1 MNRSILIVICDFL
14 LVSLLVFSTPDL
26 SKVTGENGA
35 LVANTASTAAAA
47 TNAPSA
53 GKDLANVMRTALTEE
68 QQKREQ
74 LMSELQRTR
83 QNAEHQQTLLSENQK
98 RLQSYEQEQANLKEQ
113 YAAAQ
118 TNISA
123 LNQQLTTRSSEVNA
137 SKEQLGSLQV
147 DIQKQQEQSEILK
160 RQLEDLQKANQA
172 AIAERER
179 LTNQL
184 QMAELETKHANET
197 AAQAEEQVKY
207 ERAEKARLEQQA
219 TKLAEGVKTLA
230 SKSGE
235 LAQEIRENRPL
246 ASNTIFNDFVTNAVD
261 VQFIATRPGFFGGE
275 TTKDRAT
282 KTVLVTDG
290 TNTFGLCHVQD
301 TPLAFTIPPTDW
313 QGLTATME
321 HNGAQVA
328 LPTLSFSS
336 ADPRVVMMSLK
347 QPQAAQLGI
356 KVYRLSSDPYKF
368 QDAVLVGAQEG
379 YYGECKFQI
388 DVKTPDY
395 VKLDRSFVKGL
406 FGAFNPSRGDLVFSR
421 TGELLGIMA
430 NNSYCMV
437 IRKFDSSATFNLGKN
452 MRTQYLP
459 DTLSQFY
466 VAVQRLPAEL
476 Q

>member
-26 SKVTGENGA
+26 TKVTGENGDMA
-35 LVANTASTAAAA
+35 TTPAPTAAA

-74 LMSELQRTR
+74 LMGELQRSR
-83 QNAEHQQTLLSENQK
+83 QSAAQQQTLLSENQK

-113 YAAAQ
+113 YASAQ

-123 LNQQLTTRSSEVNA
+123 LSQQLTARSSEANA
-137 SKEQLGSLQV
+137 SKEQLGTLQV
-147 DIQKQQEQSEILK
+147 DIQKQQEQSEALK
-160 RQLEDLQKANQA
+160 RQLADLEKANQA
-172 AIAERER
+172 AISERDR

-184 QMAELETKHANET
+184 QLAQLETKHANET
-197 AAQAEEQVKY
+197 AAQAQEQVVY

-246 ASNTIFNDFVTNAVD
+246 TSNTIFNNFVTNAVD
-261 VQFIATRPGFFGGE
+261 IQFTATRPGFFGGE
-275 TTKDRAT
+275 AKKDRAT

-313 QGLTATME
+313 QGLTATMQ
-321 HNGAQVA
+321 HDSALVA
-328 LPTLSFSS
+328 LPTLSFSRS
-336 ADPRVVMMSLK
+336 DPRVVMMAI
-347 QPQAAQLGI
+347 QPPQASQLGI
-356 KVYRLSSDPYKF
+356 KVYHLSADPFKF
-368 QDAVLVGAQEG
+368 QDAVIVGAQEG
-379 YYGECKFQI
+379 YYGECRFQV

-395 VKLDRSFVKGL
+395 VKLDRSFLKGL

-437 IRKFDSSATFNLGKN
+437 IRKYDSSATFDLGKD
-452 MRTQYLP
+452 MHAQYLP
-459 DTLSQFY
+459 DTLTQFY

>member
-35 LVANTASTAAAA
+35 MTSTPMPTAA

-53 GKDLANVMRTALTEE
+53 GRDLANVMRTALTEE

-74 LMSELQRTR
+74 LMGELQRSR
-83 QNAEHQQTLLSENQK
+83 QSAEQQQTLLSESQK
-98 RLQSYEQEQANLKEQ
+98 RIQSYEQEQANLKQQ

-123 LNQQLTTRSSEVNA
+123 LNQQLTVRSSEATA
-137 SKEQLGSLQV
+137 SKEQLGALQV
-147 DIQKQQEQSEILK
+147 DIQKQQDQSEALK
-160 RQLEDLQKANQA
+160 RQLADLEKANQA

-184 QMAELETKHANET
+184 QLAELETKHANET
-197 AAQAEEQVKY
+197 AAQAQQQVEY

-235 LAQEIRENRPL
+235 LAQEIRQSRPL

-261 VQFIATRPGFFGGE
+261 IQFTATRPGFFGGE
-275 TTKDRAT
+275 AKKDRAT
-282 KTVLVTDG
+282 KTILVTDG
-290 TNTFGLCHVQD
+290 TNTFALCHVQD
-301 TPLAFTIPPTDW
+301 TPLTFGIPPTDW
-313 QGLTATME
+313 LSLTATMQ
-321 HNGAQVA
+321 HDGNQIS
-328 LPTLSFSS
+328 LPTLSFAS
-336 ADPRVVMMSLK
+336 ADPRVIMMALK
-347 QPQAAQLGI
+347 QPEVTQLGT
-356 KVYRLSSDPYKF
+356 KVYKLSSDPYKF

-379 YYGECKFQI
+379 YYGECRFQI

-395 VKLDRSFVKGL
+395 VRLDRSFIKGL

-430 NNSYCMV
+430 NDSYCMM
-437 IRKFDSSATFNLGKN
+437 IRKFNSTATFDLGKN

-466 VAVQRLPAEL
+466 VAIQRLPSEL